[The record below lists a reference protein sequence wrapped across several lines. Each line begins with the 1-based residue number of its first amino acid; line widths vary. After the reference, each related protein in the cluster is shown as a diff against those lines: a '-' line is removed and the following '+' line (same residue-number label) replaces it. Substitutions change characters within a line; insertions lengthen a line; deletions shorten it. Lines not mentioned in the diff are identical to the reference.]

1 MKKAASIFSLFCGV
15 SMFVVWGILLV
26 TGRVVELRTEP
37 FGTIFLLGAEF
48 LTSISL
54 LIGGFGLLSSK
65 SWGLRTD
72 LAALGMLLYC
82 TVFSIG
88 VFGQQGNIVIQS
100 PISPASGK
108 IIPLGQ
114 KPLITTTLLSQR
126 CAALAGGNASS
137 FTVAGRDA
145 LPAEPGGWVPT
156 PLALAALSAGTGQEE
171 RGNGDAEEAPLLSL
185 RKIAPPGFL
194 TQSFAVDSS
203 AGCAS

>member
-88 VFGQQGNIVIQS
+88 VFGQQGNI
-100 PISPASGK
+100 PATGFFVVMA
-108 IIPLGQ
+108 
-114 KPLITTTLLSQR
+114 T
-126 CAALAGGNASS
+126 
-137 FTVAGRDA
+137 
-145 LPAEPGGWVPT
+145 
-156 PLALAALSAGTGQEE
+156 LAAMFSTKFILESAKGGTQ
-171 RGNGDAEEAPLLSL
+171 
-185 RKIAPPGFL
+185 
-194 TQSFAVDSS
+194 
-203 AGCAS
+203 